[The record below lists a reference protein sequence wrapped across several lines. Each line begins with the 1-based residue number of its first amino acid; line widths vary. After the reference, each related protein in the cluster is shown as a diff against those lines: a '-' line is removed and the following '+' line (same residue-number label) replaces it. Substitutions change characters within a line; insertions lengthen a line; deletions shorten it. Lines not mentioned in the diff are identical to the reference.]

1 MIKHRGPVVL
11 SGSLC
16 LTTVSPL
23 KSKRSSYLPVLLN
36 LSIAATLIGCVTTGS
51 TNSFLNSPDGAFSA
65 VWPLPPEAPRIAYQG
80 ALVSDKSLGYQPSLW
95 QRTRQ
100 VLLGIDTEQEVKV
113 HRPFDV
119 LADSKGRI
127 ITTNGLG
134 GALHVF
140 DVVSRKAESIYP
152 TGNGT
157 LTKPMGLSMDTQGLI
172 YVADP
177 AKRRVVAFD
186 SDFQFVR
193 AYGGPTELLNPVD
206 VTVSPDDQFIYVIDS
221 YLHQM
226 VIYDRGGT
234 VFRRIGAAKGDLAA
248 KVASKQVPLASDPH
262 AALRSSDLIENR
274 GSTPAQFRYPAF
286 IDAGPDGTIYVSDGM
301 NFRVQAFDATGE
313 YLFEFG
319 RHGDTP
325 GSFARPKGLAV
336 NSEGHIYVADA
347 AFNNIQI
354 FDAEGR
360 LLLSFGQLGNGP
372 GDLWMPLGLAIDAED
387 RVYVADRFNSR
398 IQIYQ
403 YLGESPPEPNVLPAS
418 SPKN

>member
-1 MIKHRGPVVL
+1 MHL
-11 SGSLC
+11 FL
-16 LTTVSPL
+16 
-23 KSKRSSYLPVLLN
+23 
-36 LSIAATLIGCVTTGS
+36 ATMLVACVTTGS
-51 TNSFLNSPDGAFSA
+51 TNHFLNTPDGAYST
-65 VWPLPPEAPRIAYQG
+65 VWPLPPESPRIAYRG
-80 ALVSDKSLGYQPSLW
+80 ALVSERSLGYQPSLW
-95 QRTRQ
+95 QKTRQ
-100 VLLGIDTEQEVKV
+100 VLLGIQTEQEVKV

-119 LADSKGRI
+119 LADGKGRI

-140 DVVSRKAESIYP
+140 DAINRKAETIYP
-152 TGNGT
+152 TGDGT
-157 LTKPMGLSMDTQGLI
+157 LTKPMGLAMDNLGLI

-177 AKRRVVAFD
+177 AQKRVVAFNA
-186 SDFQFVR
+186 DFEFVR
-193 AYGGPTELLNPVD
+193 AYGGSSELLNPVD
-206 VTVSPDDQFIYVIDS
+206 VTVSPDGAFIYVIDS

-226 VIYDRGGT
+226 VIYDQGGT
-234 VFRRIGAAKGDLAA
+234 IFRRIGAAHGDLAA
-248 KVASKQVPLASDPH
+248 RVAQKQVPIAADPH
-262 AALRSSDLIENR
+262 AAIRSSDLIENR
-274 GSTPAQFRYPAF
+274 GSASAEFRYPAF
-286 IDAGPDGTIYVSDGM
+286 IDAGPDGTVYVSDGM

-360 LLLSFGQLGNGP
+360 LLLSFGQLGNGH

-387 RVYVADRFNSR
+387 RIYVADRFNSR
-398 IQIYQ
+398 IQVYQ
-403 YLGESPPEPNVLPAS
+403 YLSETSPESDLTPAPS
-418 SPKN
+418 TQN